1 MVSREKN
8 DIISHPGLQC
18 LFLSGRTGAT
28 AGISVP
34 PQLNTGL
41 NGYKLYCFSNKCTFD
56 ASGKAE
62 IDPGI
67 TAANGIVLA
76 TLSGNGSSVI
86 YNTAFVSGK
95 IVMYAKHIA
104 TGTVYIGSSWVGGI
118 LFYE

>member
-1 MVSREKN
+1 MCFLTGLHRCNYLKELS
-8 DIISHPGLQC
+8 IS
-18 LFLSGRTGAT
+18 
-28 AGISVP
+28 
-34 PQLNTGL
+34 QLNTGL

>member
-1 MVSREKN
+1 MPEFLVCAGFLASL
-8 DIISHPGLQC
+8 SAHPGWKTCQ
-18 LFLSGRTGAT
+18 S
-28 AGISVP
+28 P
-34 PQLNTGL
+34 LNTGL